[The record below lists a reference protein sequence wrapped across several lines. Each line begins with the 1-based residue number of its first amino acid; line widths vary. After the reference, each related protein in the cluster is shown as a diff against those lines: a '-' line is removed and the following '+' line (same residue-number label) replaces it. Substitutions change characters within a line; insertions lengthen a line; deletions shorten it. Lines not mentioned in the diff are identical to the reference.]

1 MTTASGQLVCVLVQY
16 ELIIIT
22 RGVII
27 YTSNNNKSG
36 ETHIKLYV
44 VLTVDSFSSRV
55 RALAGKKIIVT
66 QQAHRKEKMSSDSR
80 AGFAKFSN

>member
-44 VLTVDSFSSRV
+44 VLTQCRLVFFPGSRTS
-55 RALAGKKIIVT
+55 REENNRHATGESKRKIV
-66 QQAHRKEKMSSDSR
+66 
-80 AGFAKFSN
+80 N